1 MAATIGRLQ
10 SEGADRYMKAN
21 VRACT
26 AFVAGCLI
34 SERRP
39 LKIYDYAQSRTIHFS
54 AIMIERSQVNVYVH
68 DDNCHF
74 SGTGSGNRFSL
85 YHHGQRHYVAL
96 QLMGNSFA
104 GYDSGTGSNFAGT
117 VTGSTIN
124 VVDFG
129 AGDYFKYS
137 L

>member
-1 MAATIGRLQ
+1 
-10 SEGADRYMKAN
+10 MKAN

-34 SERRP
+34 SERRA
-39 LKIYDYAQSRTIHFS
+39 LKLYDHAQARTIHFS

-68 DDNCHF
+68 DDNFHF

-85 YHHGQRHYVAL
+85 YHHGQRHHVDL
-96 QLMGNSFA
+96 QIMGNSFE
-104 GYDSGTGSNFAGT
+104 GYDSGTGSNFSGT
-117 VTGSTIN
+117 VNGSTIS

-129 AGDYFKYS
+129 AEDYFRYS